1 MYFRTVTNYD
11 GDGNIVNTSS
21 FDITWTQ
28 LRKLRDQQLADTDWW
43 AVKDLT
49 MSQVRKDYRI
59 FLRDL
64 PQNYESANDAADA
77 WAAYV
82 IPE

>member
-1 MYFRTVTNYD
+1 MIRTETIFD
-11 GDGNIVNTSS
+11 GETVVETKVHDVNWNQVRSARN
-21 FDITWTQ
+21 Q
-28 LRKLRDQQLADTDWW
+28 ELVNTDWW

-49 MSQVRKDYRI
+49 MSQAKKDYRI